1 MVVAVLSA
9 ASSFGFP
16 FQPKHERF
24 RFPRE
29 IQGMTK
35 TLGIW
40 ASFVYHN
47 NSIKDAVT
55 ISKNIFLETLSL
67 FQMGIRQ
74 FTLLKL
80 TWPKKSSKT
89 LHEKYKSLLH
99 LLT

>member
-9 ASSFGFP
+9 ASSFGFS

-29 IQGMTK
+29 IQNFLQGMTK

-47 NSIKDAVT
+47 NSIEDMRYK
-55 ISKNIFLETLSL
+55 FLKTYLW
-67 FQMGIRQ
+67 
-74 FTLLKL
+74 KL
-80 TWPKKSSKT
+80 YHCFKW
-89 LHEKYKSLLH
+89 EYVSLLC
-99 LLT
+99 